1 MNNVILS
8 SDKQVIMKIVTSAQV
23 AIFIITSLSD
33 DNKIVILLFNNC
45 FKVQFPLSPLVMIM
59 TLFSKLQKFREN
71 ERNLLNKVII
81 TTSCGNDDF
90 I

>member
-1 MNNVILS
+1 MSIGRR
-8 SDKQVIMKIVTSAQV
+8 KICPKNSKHRV
-23 AIFIITSLSD
+23 
-33 DNKIVILLFNNC
+33 LLLGTLEYS
-45 FKVQFPLSPLVMIM
+45 LSPLVMIM